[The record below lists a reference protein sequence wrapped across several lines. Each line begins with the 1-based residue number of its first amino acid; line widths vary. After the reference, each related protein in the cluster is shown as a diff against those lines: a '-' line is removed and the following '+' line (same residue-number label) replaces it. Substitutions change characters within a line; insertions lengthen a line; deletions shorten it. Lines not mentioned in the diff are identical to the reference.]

1 MNFTDILQK
10 RDILKNKSKEEK
22 NVNYKRNNIRQIQN
36 NSSKIQRK
44 EEQKSEYKIALAGNP
59 NVGKSTIF
67 NNLTGMH
74 QHTGNW
80 TGKTVANATG
90 ECIYKE
96 QKYTF
101 IDLPGTYSIMS
112 NSEEEEIARDYIC
125 FGNPDATVV
134 VVDATTLERNLN
146 LVFQI
151 MEITDNVILCV
162 NLLDEAKKKKIKVD
176 LKKLSA
182 ELGIP
187 VVGTIAR
194 DKRTL
199 DKLLETIKKTCE
211 NKIDIIPKRVI
222 YQENIENTITKLTK
236 ELKEKYSLNENM
248 YRWISLKIIDG
259 EERIIE
265 SIEKNLGIEIQ
276 SLIGDIGKVN
286 IKKEDTEN
294 GDIEQED
301 VEELDIEKENIE
313 EIDIKKVTTKIEEEK
328 TSAEDM
334 RRGFSKKNDC
344 NINYKDIIISKI
356 VETAEKVSKKVCVFE
371 DKNYSERDRK
381 IDKILTSK
389 KYGIP
394 IMILFLGLI
403 FWLTIV
409 GANYPSQFLF
419 DIFSRFQEKLIN
431 FATYVNCPSW
441 LSDMLILGVYQTLT
455 WVVSVMLP
463 PMAIFFPLFTI
474 LEDLGYLPRIAFNMD
489 GFFKKACCSGKQ
501 MITMCMGFG
510 CNACGVTGCRIINS
524 PRERLI
530 AIITNNLVPCNGR
543 FPFLITI
550 ATIFIAGTIE
560 GIGASIISTISVML
574 VIVLGIF
581 LTLVISKIL
590 SKTILKGMPS
600 SFILE
605 MPPYRKPQFCKIFVR
620 SIFDRTLFIL
630 GRAVAVAMPAGLV
643 IWLFANIGVNGSSI
657 LDLIVNFLDPFAR
670 LMGLDGYILTGFIL
684 GIPANEIVLPIILM
698 CYLQGKALINIEDTF
713 AIGEILRQNGW
724 TILTAINV
732 MIFTILH
739 FPCATTLLTI
749 KKETGK
755 MRWVVLSFLIPTVCG
770 IVICMLTN
778 LIFNFGKFV
787 FL

>member
-1 MNFTDILQK
+1 MNFTDIFQK
-10 RDILKNKSKEEK
+10 RSRLKNESKEE
-22 NVNYKRNNIRQIQN
+22 YR
-36 NSSKIQRK
+36 
-44 EEQKSEYKIALAGNP
+44 IALAGNP

-125 FGNPDATVV
+125 FGNPDTTVV

-176 LKKLSA
+176 LKKLSN

-194 DKRTL
+194 NKRTL
-199 DKLLETIKKTCE
+199 DKLLETIKKACE
-211 NKIDIIPKRVI
+211 NKISIQPKRVI
-222 YQENIENTITKLTK
+222 YQKNIEDTIAKLTK
-236 ELKEKYSLNENM
+236 VLKEKYSLKETM

-259 EERIIE
+259 EEKIIK
-265 SIEKNLGIEIQ
+265 SIERNLGVEILEDKEIQ
-276 SLIGDIGKVN
+276 SIIEN
-286 IKKEDTEN
+286 IKKD
-294 GDIEQED
+294 
-301 VEELDIEKENIE
+301 
-313 EIDIKKVTTKIEEEK
+313 
-328 TSAEDM
+328 
-334 RRGFSKKNDC
+334 NDF

-356 VETAEKVSKKVCVFE
+356 VETAEKISNKVCIFE
-371 DKNYSERDRK
+371 DKDYSERDRK

-394 IMILFLGLI
+394 IMMLFLGLI

-419 DIFSRFQEKLIN
+419 DIFSKFQEKLIN
-431 FATYVNCPSW
+431 FATYINCPSW

-581 LTLVISKIL
+581 LTLIISKVL

-643 IWLFANIGVNGSSI
+643 IWLFANIGINGSSI

-724 TILTAINV
+724 NILTAINV

-755 MRWVVLSFLIPTVCG
+755 MRWVVLSFLIPTVFG
-770 IVICMLTN
+770 IIICMLTN
-778 LIFNFGKFV
+778 LIFNFGKMIFI
-787 FL
+787 